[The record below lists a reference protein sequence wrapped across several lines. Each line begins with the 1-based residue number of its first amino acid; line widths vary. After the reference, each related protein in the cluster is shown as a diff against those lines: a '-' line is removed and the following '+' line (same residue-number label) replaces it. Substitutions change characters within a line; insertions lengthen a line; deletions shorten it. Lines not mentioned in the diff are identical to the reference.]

1 MDGTLLRTDVTWEGI
16 MGALRRS
23 PWRLAGAAPALL
35 RGRAAFKQRLATLGA
50 IDVAGLPWRTDVLD
64 YLHATRARGRALHLA
79 TGADETIARAVA
91 MHLGLFD
98 RVWGSDGA
106 TNLTGARKASV
117 LAAAFPDGFVYAGD
131 STADLHVW
139 RRAKGAILVGVS
151 GSVERAVATLGTPV
165 EARFG
170 R

>member
-1 MDGTLLRTDVTWEGI
+1 MDGTLLRTDVTWDGVVD
-16 MGALRRS
+16 ALWRS
-23 PWRLAGAAPALL
+23 PRTLAGAAPTLL

-50 IDVAGLPWRTDVLD
+50 LDVAGLPWRTDLLD
-64 YLHATRARGRALHLA
+64 YLHAARARGRALHLA

-91 MHLGLFD
+91 THLGLFG

-106 TNLTGARKASV
+106 TNLTGPRKAAV
-117 LAAAFPDGFVYAGD
+117 LVAAFPEGFVYAGD
-131 STADLHVW
+131 SAADLHVW
-139 RRAKGAILVGVS
+139 RRASGAILVGVS
-151 GSVERAVATLGTPV
+151 GSVERAVARLGTPV